1 MPGPLD
7 GIRVLTIE
15 GFVSA
20 PVATMWLADAGAEV
34 VKIESP
40 NGGDHSRYVAPFE
53 EQDGVTRSLSFIRS
67 NRNKRSV
74 ALNLKAPTDME
85 VFRQLIG
92 VADVFVENLR
102 PTAVA
107 ALGLTYAE
115 LVKINPR
122 IIYAGISGFGLPEF
136 NKGELASQPSLDVV
150 AQAMSGLMFRPEGS
164 AERPVYSGTPL
175 ADIFASANLQAAVYQ
190 ALFHRERTGEGA
202 YIDIALLDGAV
213 ALNEL
218 ALIMYNA
225 LGVFAAPGQHG
236 LAAPF
241 GAYPTAD
248 GWVVIAVLGEAIW
261 RRFATAMGRED
272 LGTNAE
278 YQSGVARHEHRSE
291 LDPVISAWTRTL
303 TVVGAIERLRALDVP
318 CGPVLNIDEVS
329 KLDDLDKRGMLMRID
344 DPVWGE
350 TTVAGNP
357 LVSSLMADTQA
368 RPAPEL
374 GADNDVVLREWLG
387 VAV

>member
-1 MPGPLD
+1 MLGPLE
-7 GIRVLTIE
+7 GIRVLTVE

-34 VKIESP
+34 VKVESP
-40 NGGDHSRYVAPFE
+40 TGGDHSRNVAPFE
-53 EQDGVTRSLSFIRS
+53 ERDGVRRSLSFIRS

-74 ALNLKAPTDME
+74 ALDLKAPTDME
-85 VFRQLIG
+85 VFRQLVG

-102 PTAVA
+102 PTAIA

-122 IIYAGISGFGLPEF
+122 LIYAGISGFGLPEF
-136 NKGELASQPSLDVV
+136 NEGELAGQPSLDVV

-175 ADIFASANLQAAVYQ
+175 ADIFASANLQAGVYQ
-190 ALFHRERTGEGA
+190 ALFNRERTGEGA

-218 ALIMYNA
+218 ALIMYNS
-225 LGVFAAPGQHG
+225 LGVFASPGQHG

-241 GAYPTAD
+241 GAYPTSD
-248 GWVVIAVLGEAIW
+248 GWIVIAVLGEAIW
-261 RRFATAMGRED
+261 RRFVVAMGRED
-272 LGTNAE
+272 IGDNAE
-278 YQSGVARHEHRSE
+278 YQSGVARHEHRTA
-291 LDPVISAWTRTL
+291 LDSVITGWTQTL
-303 TVVGAIERLRALDVP
+303 TVAEAVERLRMYHVP
-318 CGPVLNIDEVS
+318 CGPVLDIDDVS
-329 KLDDLDKRGMLMRID
+329 KLQNLDDRGMLMRID

-357 LVSSLMADTQA
+357 LVSSLMSDTQA